1 MRTYTCSGR
10 LSLYFF
16 DVGMKPLSER
26 DENFPR
32 DFSGNSV
39 NVPVGMK
46 PLSERDENLLEAS
59 GLKMRY
65 LNVGMKPLSERDEN
79 RPAASSDSLNISN
92 GRNEATL

>member
-1 MRTYTCSGR
+1 
-10 LSLYFF
+10 
-16 DVGMKPLSER
+16 
-26 DENFPR
+26 
-32 DFSGNSV
+32 
-39 NVPVGMK
+39 MK